1 MKTITVA
8 VPDEAMRHR
17 LAPIQIE
24 IETLSD
30 GKNGTGTPTE
40 IELVLWTTDDT
51 PLGRPIDLLVLPYS
65 VSPTALPKLADSRVW
80 VVQSQA
86 LGFDGVA
93 EHLPAGIAYCNAV
106 GVHEGATAELA
117 LALILSS
124 QRGLDVTARAQPAG
138 LWKRDW
144 YPGLL
149 GSSVLII
156 GVGGVGSAVE
166 TRLAPFD
173 VTVTRVARSERTD
186 DRGLIQA
193 ISDLPALLP
202 LADIVVIAVPLTA
215 ETTKMVDQAFLGKMK
230 LGALLV
236 NVSRGAIVD
245 TDALTERARTGAI
258 RVAVDVIEPEPLPAD
273 HPLWT
278 LPGVIITP
286 HLGGN
291 ISSMSSRVDPLVRQQ
306 IARLRS
312 GLPPLNIVV
321 DRRTQP

>member
-1 MKTITVA
+1 MTTLTIA
-8 VPDEAMRHR
+8 VPDQAMLDR
-17 LAPIQIE
+17 LSTT
-24 IETLSD
+24 ETE
-30 GKNGTGTPTE
+30 T
-40 IELVLWTTDDT
+40 ELVVWTTDDA

-65 VSPTALPKLADSRVW
+65 VSPNTLPKLAGAQVS

-86 LGFDGVA
+86 LGYDGVA
-93 EHLPAGIAYCNAV
+93 ELLPAGITYCNAV
-106 GVHEGATAELA
+106 GVHEGPTAELA

-124 QRGLDVTARAQPAG
+124 QRGLDVAARAQPAG

-166 TRLAPFD
+166 ERLVPFD
-173 VTVTRVARSERTD
+173 VTITRVARSERTD
-186 DRGLIQA
+186 DHGPIHA
-193 ISDLPALLP
+193 VTDLPTLLP

-215 ETTKMVDQAFLGKMK
+215 ATTNLVSGDFLD
-230 LGALLV
+230 LLAPGALLV

-258 RVAVDVIEPEPLPAD
+258 RVAIDVVEPEPLPAD
-273 HPLWT
+273 HPLWSI
-278 LPGVIITP
+278 PGVLITP

-291 ISSMSSRVDPLVRQQ
+291 ISSMPSRVDPLVRQQ
-306 IARLRS
+306 IALLQSSR
-312 GLPPLNIVV
+312 PPLNVTI
-321 DRRTQP
+321 QN

>member
-1 MKTITVA
+1 MTTLTIA
-8 VPDEAMRHR
+8 VPDQAMLDR
-17 LAPIQIE
+17 LSTT
-24 IETLSD
+24 ETE
-30 GKNGTGTPTE
+30 T
-40 IELVLWTTDDT
+40 ELVVWTTDDA

-65 VSPTALPKLADSRVW
+65 VSPNTLPKLADAQVS

-86 LGFDGVA
+86 LGYDGVA
-93 EHLPAGIAYCNAV
+93 ELLPAGITYCNAV
-106 GVHEGATAELA
+106 GVHEGPTAELA

-124 QRGLDVTARAQPAG
+124 QRGLDVAARAQPAG

-166 TRLAPFD
+166 ERLVPFD
-173 VTVTRVARSERTD
+173 VTITRVARSERTD
-186 DRGLIQA
+186 DHGPIHA
-193 ISDLPALLP
+193 VTDLPTLLP

-215 ETTKMVDQAFLGKMK
+215 ATTNLVSGDFLD
-230 LGALLV
+230 LLAPGALLV

-258 RVAVDVIEPEPLPAD
+258 RVAIDVVEPEPLPAD
-273 HPLWT
+273 HPLWSI
-278 LPGVIITP
+278 PGVLITP

-291 ISSMSSRVDPLVRQQ
+291 ISSMPSRVDPLVRQQ
-306 IARLRS
+306 IALLQSSR
-312 GLPPLNIVV
+312 PPLNVTI
-321 DRRTQP
+321 QN

>member
-1 MKTITVA
+1 MTTLTIA
-8 VPDEAMRHR
+8 VPDQAMLDR
-17 LAPIQIE
+17 LSTT
-24 IETLSD
+24 ETE
-30 GKNGTGTPTE
+30 T
-40 IELVLWTTDDT
+40 ELVVWTTDDA

-65 VSPTALPKLADSRVW
+65 VSPNTLPKLAGAQVS

-86 LGFDGVA
+86 LGYDGVA
-93 EHLPAGIAYCNAV
+93 ELLPAGITYCNAV
-106 GVHEGATAELA
+106 GVHEGPTAELA

-124 QRGLDVTARAQPAG
+124 QRGLDVAARAQPAG

-166 TRLAPFD
+166 ERLVPFD
-173 VTVTRVARSERTD
+173 VTITRVARSERTD
-186 DRGLIQA
+186 DHGLIHA
-193 ISDLPALLP
+193 VTDLPKLLP

-215 ETTKMVDQAFLGKMK
+215 ATTNLVSGDFLD
-230 LGALLV
+230 LLAPGALLV

-258 RVAVDVIEPEPLPAD
+258 RVAIDVVEPEPLPAD
-273 HPLWT
+273 HPLWSI
-278 LPGVIITP
+278 PGVLITP

-291 ISSMSSRVDPLVRQQ
+291 ISSMPSRVDPLVRQQ
-306 IARLRS
+306 IALLQSSR
-312 GLPPLNIVV
+312 PPLNVTI
-321 DRRTQP
+321 QN

>member
-1 MKTITVA
+1 MRTITVA
-8 VPDEAMRHR
+8 VPDEAMLHR
-17 LAPIQIE
+17 LAPIERGTE
-24 IETLSD
+24 IGGGS
-30 GKNGTGTPTE
+30 KNGTDTPTE
-40 IELVLWTTDDT
+40 IALALWTTDDA
-51 PLGRPIDLLVLPYS
+51 PLDRPIDLLVLPYS
-65 VSPTALPKLADSRVW
+65 VSASALPKLADSQVC

-86 LGFDGVA
+86 LGYDGVA

-124 QRGLDVTARAQPAG
+124 QRGLDVAARAQPAG

-144 YPGLL
+144 HPGLL

-156 GVGGVGSAVE
+156 GVGGVGSAIE

-173 VTVTRVARSERTD
+173 VTITRVARSARTD
-186 DRGLIQA
+186 DHGLIHA
-193 ISDLPALLP
+193 ITDLPALLP
-202 LADIVVIAVPLTA
+202 LADIVIIAVPLTG
-215 ETTKMVDQAFLGKMK
+215 ETTKMVDQTFLGKMK
-230 LGALLV
+230 PGALLV

-245 TDALTERARTGAI
+245 TDALTARAGAGAI
-258 RVAVDVIEPEPLPAD
+258 RAAIDVVEPEPLPAD

-312 GLPPLNIVV
+312 GLSPLNIVV

>member
-1 MKTITVA
+1 MTTLTIA
-8 VPDEAMRHR
+8 VPDQAMLDR
-17 LAPIQIE
+17 LSTT
-24 IETLSD
+24 ETE
-30 GKNGTGTPTE
+30 T
-40 IELVLWTTDDT
+40 ELVVWTTDDA

-65 VSPTALPKLADSRVW
+65 VSPNTLPKLAGAQVS

-86 LGFDGVA
+86 LGYDGVA
-93 EHLPAGIAYCNAV
+93 ELLPAGITYCNAV
-106 GVHEGATAELA
+106 GVHEGPTAELA

-124 QRGLDVTARAQPAG
+124 QRGLDVAARAQPAG

-166 TRLAPFD
+166 ERLVPFD
-173 VTVTRVARSERTD
+173 VTITRVARSERTD
-186 DRGLIQA
+186 DHGLIHA
-193 ISDLPALLP
+193 VTDLPTLLP

-215 ETTKMVDQAFLGKMK
+215 ATTNLVSGDFLD
-230 LGALLV
+230 LLAPGALLV

-258 RVAVDVIEPEPLPAD
+258 RVAIDVVEPEPLPAD
-273 HPLWT
+273 HPLWSI
-278 LPGVIITP
+278 PGVLITP

-291 ISSMSSRVDPLVRQQ
+291 ISSMPSRVDPLVRQQ
-306 IARLRS
+306 IALLQSSR
-312 GLPPLNIVV
+312 PPLNVTI
-321 DRRTQP
+321 QN